1 MDGRR
6 TADDT
11 ELFLVFP
18 NEIGNTERLWNC
30 LGASAVF
37 RCHGQVLKVP
47 LVIICLQLLNVT

>member
-18 NEIGNTERLWNC
+18 NEIGKTERLRDC
-30 LGASAVF
+30 LGALS
-37 RCHGQVLKVP
+37 VL
-47 LVIICLQLLNVT
+47 